1 MISVIIP
8 VFNTSREQLIRCL
21 NSIINQDYGDYE
33 IIIVDDGCLY
43 ITNEEFCELEDLDK
57 RITIIHQPNQGVSAA
72 RNEGIKIS
80 RGEYISFVDG
90 DDEIDSRFLVESS
103 AIAEK
108 YNADL
113 IVGTIQF
120 VKENSHETVYE
131 NDVEY
136 VYEGAE
142 IKTLRRSLL
151 QLSPR
156 DIPYIIFGS
165 SSARLIKK
173 QLLDTIRFDE
183 KITMH
188 EDQIFNRELLLAA
201 NKAVYIHH
209 VWYLYY
215 QYENS
220 SLHEYRRKYS
230 HRAILLNC
238 EYLKKYNQVNLIEPD
253 INTRQEM
260 LQQSIWE
267 FTAAISFHIINN
279 HSNESKSTKKKQ
291 IVQMYDYLEMQD
303 VVKLCEYKRI
313 NKSTIKMLYI
323 LLKFKKFNALY
334 LILKIYY
341 KLKNE

>member
-8 VFNTSREQLIRCL
+8 VFNTTKEQLIRCL
-21 NSIINQDYGDYE
+21 KSIINQEYRDYE
-33 IIIVDDGCLY
+33 IIIVDDGCIY
-43 ITNEEFCELEDLDK
+43 ISHEDFYEIEALDK
-57 RITIIHQPNQGVSAA
+57 RITIIHQQNQGVSAA
-72 RNEGIKIS
+72 RNKGINTS

-90 DDEIDSRFLVESS
+90 DDEIDPRFLIESS

-120 VKENSHETVYE
+120 VTTNKHEKVYE
-131 NDVEY
+131 NDTEY

-156 DIPYIIFGS
+156 DIPYIILGS
-165 SSARLIKK
+165 SSARLIRK

-291 IVQMYDYLEMQD
+291 IIKMYDYLGMRD
-303 VVKLCEYKRI
+303 VVRLCDYKSI
-313 NKSTIKMLYI
+313 KKSTVKMLYV
-323 LLKFKKFNALY
+323 LLKYKRFDLLY
-334 LILKIYY
+334 VILKLYY